1 MWTAKRIA
9 AIKEKRVG
17 MTPYQ
22 DALIGR
28 GLRPYPDPED
38 MMDPTKDVLMGY
50 SAALVVE
57 CLEEVGNLED
67 RLIWK
72 RGLPRTPRMR

>member
-1 MWTAKRIA
+1 
-9 AIKEKRVG
+9 

-28 GLRPYPDPED
+28 GLRPFPDPED
-38 MMDPTKDVLMGY
+38 MMDPMKDVLMGY
-50 SAALVVE
+50 SAALAVE

-67 RLIWK
+67 K
-72 RGLPRTPRMR
+72 VDMEAGSSKDTKNEVSATFVA